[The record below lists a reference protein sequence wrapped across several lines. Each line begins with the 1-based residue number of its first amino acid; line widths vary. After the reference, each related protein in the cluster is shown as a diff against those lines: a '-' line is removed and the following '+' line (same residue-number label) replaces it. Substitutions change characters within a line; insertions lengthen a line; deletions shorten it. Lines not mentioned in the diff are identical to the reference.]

1 VQGRLRK
8 SAVKHRFAVN
18 HQLAESRREGFAV
31 KAFDPGLS
39 DLRILVVDDEP
50 NNVLL
55 LTGILER
62 AGYTRL
68 ESTTDPAEIVGM
80 FIREDA
86 DLVLLDLH
94 MPEVDGFELMRRLG
108 PLTDN
113 GARVPLL
120 VLTADRGEDTK
131 RQALACG
138 ARDFL
143 GKPYNQTELLLRVKN
158 LLQVRALQREL
169 DERNLALEDA
179 VADRTVELEHA
190 RLEILARLALA
201 AEYRDDATQQHA
213 WRIGC
218 TSALLAARL
227 RLPDETVEL
236 IERAAPL
243 HDVGKIG
250 IPDAVL
256 LKAGAL
262 TSAERARIQ
271 EHTTIGAEILSGSE
285 TPVLRLAEEIALT
298 HHERWNGDGYPRH
311 LHGEE
316 IPLPGQIVA
325 VADVFDALTHD
336 RPYKPAWPVSR
347 AVDEI
352 CQQAGEHFDPRVVEA
367 FCALSHASLVNEPR
381 TEVAA

>member
-1 VQGRLRK
+1 
-8 SAVKHRFAVN
+8 
-18 HQLAESRREGFAV
+18 V

-50 NNVLL
+50 NNVIL
-55 LTGILER
+55 LTGILKQ
-62 AGYTRL
+62 AGYTRV
-68 ESTTDPAEIVGM
+68 ESTTDPTEIVGM
-80 FIREDA
+80 FTREAA
-86 DLVLLDLH
+86 DLVLLDMH
-94 MPEVDGFELMRRLG
+94 MPEIDGLELMRRLG
-108 PLTDN
+108 PLTAD
-113 GARVPLL
+113 GRRVPLL
-120 VLTADRGEDTK
+120 VLTADRSEDTK
-131 RQALACG
+131 RRALACG

-158 LLQVRALQREL
+158 LLQVRALQNQL
-169 DERNLALEDA
+169 HERNMALEDA
-179 VADRTVELEHA
+179 VANRTSELEQA

-218 TSALLAARL
+218 SSALIASRL

-250 IPDAVL
+250 VPDAVL

-262 TSAERARIQ
+262 TASERRRIQ

-298 HHERWNGDGYPRH
+298 HHERWNGDGYPRN
-311 LHGEE
+311 LQREE
-316 IPLPGQIVA
+316 IPLAGQIVA

-336 RPYKPAWPVSR
+336 RPYKPAWPVNQ

-352 CQQAGEHFDPRVVEA
+352 CQQAGEHFDPRVVGA
-367 FCALSHASLVNEPR
+367 FSTLKHASLVNARLDNEPR
-381 TEVAA
+381 KEAAA

>member
-1 VQGRLRK
+1 M
-8 SAVKHRFAVN
+8 N
-18 HQLAESRREGFAV
+18 
-31 KAFDPGLS
+31 AFDPGLS

-62 AGYTRL
+62 AGYTRVQ
-68 ESTTDPAEIVGM
+68 STTDPTEIVGM
-80 FIREDA
+80 FAREPA

-94 MPEVDGFELMRRLG
+94 MPEIDGLELMRRLG
-108 PLTDN
+108 PLTAD
-113 GARVPLL
+113 GKRVPLL
-120 VLTADRGEDTK
+120 VLTADRSEETK
-131 RQALACG
+131 REALACG

-158 LLQVRALQREL
+158 LLQVRALQKEL
-169 DERNLALEDA
+169 HDRNLVLEDA
-179 VADRTVELEHA
+179 VADRTAELEQA

-218 TSALLAARL
+218 TSALLASRL
-227 RLPDETVEL
+227 RLPDEAVEL
-236 IERAAPL
+236 IQRAAPL

-262 TSAERARIQ
+262 TMAERERIQ
-271 EHTTIGAEILSGSE
+271 EHTTIGAEILSGSG
-285 TPVLRLAEEIALT
+285 TPVLRMAEEIALT

-316 IPLPGQIVA
+316 IPLAGQIVA
-325 VADVFDALTHD
+325 VADVFDALTHE
-336 RPYKPAWPVSR
+336 RPYKPAWPVDR
-347 AVDEI
+347 AVGEI
-352 CQQAGEHFDPRVVEA
+352 CRQAGEHFNPRVVDA
-367 FCALSHASLVNEPR
+367 FCTLSHASLADQSI

>member
-1 VQGRLRK
+1 
-8 SAVKHRFAVN
+8 
-18 HQLAESRREGFAV
+18 V

-62 AGYTRL
+62 AGYTRV
-68 ESTTDPAEIVGM
+68 ESTTDPTEIVGM
-80 FIREDA
+80 FTREPA
-86 DLVLLDLH
+86 DLVLLDLR
-94 MPEVDGFELMRRLG
+94 MPEIDGFELMRRLA
-108 PLTDN
+108 PLTAD
-113 GARVPLL
+113 GMRVPML

-131 RQALACG
+131 REALACG

-143 GKPYNQTELLLRVKN
+143 GKPYDQTELLLRVKN
-158 LLQVRALQREL
+158 LLQVRSLQREL
-169 DERNLALEDA
+169 HERNLALEDA
-179 VADRTVELEHA
+179 VADRTAELEQA

-218 TSALLAARL
+218 TSAMLAARL
-227 RLPDETVEL
+227 RLPGETVEL
-236 IERAAPL
+236 IQRAAPL

-250 IPDAVL
+250 IPDSVL
-256 LKAGAL
+256 LKAGTL
-262 TSAERARIQ
+262 TRAERERIQ

-285 TPVLRLAEEIALT
+285 TPVLRMAEEIALT
-298 HHERWNGDGYPRH
+298 HHERWNGNGYPRH
-311 LHGEE
+311 LQGEE
-316 IPLPGQIVA
+316 IPLAGQIVA
-325 VADVFDALTHD
+325 VADVFDALTHH
-336 RPYKPAWPVSR
+336 RPYQAAWPVNH

-367 FCALSHASLVNEPR
+367 FASLSHGMLVSEAR
-381 TEVAA
+381 KEAVA

>member
-1 VQGRLRK
+1 
-8 SAVKHRFAVN
+8 
-18 HQLAESRREGFAV
+18 V
-31 KAFDPGLS
+31 KAFDPGLC
-39 DLRILVVDDEP
+39 DARILVVDDEP

-55 LTGILER
+55 LTGILKR
-62 AGYTRL
+62 AGYTRVQ
-68 ESTTDPAEIVGM
+68 STTDPTEIVGM
-80 FIREDA
+80 FTRESA

-94 MPEVDGFELMRRLG
+94 MPEIDGFELMRRLG
-108 PLTDN
+108 PLTAD
-113 GARVPLL
+113 GTLVPLL
-120 VLTADRGEDTK
+120 VLTADRSEDTK

-143 GKPYNQTELLLRVKN
+143 NKPYNQTELLLRVKN
-158 LLQVRALQREL
+158 LLQVRALQKEL
-169 DERNLALEDA
+169 HDRNLALEDA
-179 VADRTVELEHA
+179 VANRTVELEQA

-218 TSALLAARL
+218 TSALLASRL

-256 LKAGAL
+256 LKAGSL
-262 TSAERARIQ
+262 TVAERERIQ
-271 EHTTIGAEILSGSE
+271 EHTTIGAEILSGSD
-285 TPVLRLAEEIALT
+285 TPVLRMAEEIALT
-298 HHERWNGDGYPRH
+298 HHERWNGGGYPRH
-311 LHGEE
+311 LHGDE
-316 IPLPGQIVA
+316 IPLTGQIVA

-336 RPYKPAWPVSR
+336 RPYKPAWPVDR

-352 CQQAGEHFDPRVVEA
+352 CQQAGEHFDPRVVDA
-367 FCALSHASLVNEPR
+367 FLTLSPASLVNEPR

>member
-1 VQGRLRK
+1 L
-8 SAVKHRFAVN
+8 AVN
-18 HQLAESRREGFAV
+18 
-31 KAFDPGLS
+31 AFDPGLS
-39 DLRILVVDDEP
+39 DLRILVVDDDP

-62 AGYTRL
+62 AGYTRV
-68 ESTTDPAEIVGM
+68 ESTTDPTEIVGM
-80 FIREDA
+80 FIHEEA

-94 MPEVDGFELMRRLG
+94 MPEIDGFELMRRLG
-108 PLTDN
+108 PLTAD
-113 GARVPLL
+113 GTRIPLL
-120 VLTADRGEDTK
+120 VLTADRTEETK
-131 RQALACG
+131 RRALACG

-169 DERNLALEDA
+169 DERNLTLEDA
-179 VADRTVELEHA
+179 VADRTVELEQA

-201 AEYRDDATQQHA
+201 AEYRDDATQRHA
-213 WRIGC
+213 RRIGC
-218 TSALLAARL
+218 TSALLAAQL

-236 IERAAPL
+236 IQRAAPL

-256 LKAGAL
+256 LKPGAL
-262 TSAERARIQ
+262 TRAERARIQ
-271 EHTTIGAEILSGSE
+271 EHTTIGAEILSGSG
-285 TPVLRLAEEIALT
+285 TPVLRMAEEIALT

-316 IPLPGQIVA
+316 IPLIGQIVA
-325 VADVFDALTHD
+325 VADVFDALTHE
-336 RPYKPAWPVSR
+336 RRYKAAWPVRR

-352 CQQAGEHFDPRVVEA
+352 CGQAGEQFDPRVVEA
-367 FCALSHASLVNEPR
+367 FAALSHESLVEEPI

>member
-1 VQGRLRK
+1 M
-8 SAVKHRFAVN
+8 
-18 HQLAESRREGFAV
+18 

-55 LTGILER
+55 LTGILKQ
-62 AGYTRL
+62 AGYTRV
-68 ESTTDPAEIVGM
+68 ESTTDPTEIVGM
-80 FIREDA
+80 FAREAA
-86 DLVLLDLH
+86 DLVLLDMH
-94 MPEVDGFELMRRLG
+94 MPEIDGFELMRRLG
-108 PLTDN
+108 PLTAD
-113 GARVPLL
+113 GRRVPML
-120 VLTADRGEDTK
+120 VLTADRSEDTK
-131 RQALACG
+131 RRALACG

-158 LLQVRALQREL
+158 LLQVRALQKEL
-169 DERNLALEDA
+169 HERNMALEDA
-179 VADRTVELEHA
+179 VANRTSELEQA

-218 TSALLAARL
+218 TSALIASRL

-236 IERAAPL
+236 IQRAAPL

-250 IPDAVL
+250 VPDSVL

-262 TSAERARIQ
+262 TASERQRIQ

-285 TPVLRLAEEIALT
+285 TPVLRMAEEIALT
-298 HHERWNGDGYPRH
+298 HHERWNGDGYPRN
-311 LHGEE
+311 LHREE
-316 IPLPGQIVA
+316 IPLAGQIVA

-336 RPYKPAWPVSR
+336 RPYKPAWPVTE

-352 CQQAGEHFDPRVVEA
+352 CQQSGEHFDPRVVEA
-367 FCALSHASLVNEPR
+367 FSTLKHASLVNAGLDSEPR
-381 TEVAA
+381 REAAA

>member
-1 VQGRLRK
+1 
-8 SAVKHRFAVN
+8 VN
-18 HQLAESRREGFAV
+18 
-31 KAFDPGLS
+31 AFDPGLS

-62 AGYTRL
+62 AGYTRI
-68 ESTTDPAEIVGM
+68 ESTTDPTEIVRM
-80 FIREDA
+80 FVREDA

-94 MPEVDGFELMRRLG
+94 MPEIDGFELMRRLG
-108 PLTDN
+108 PLTA
-113 GARVPLL
+113 GGTRVPML
-120 VLTADRGEDTK
+120 VLTADRTEDTK
-131 RQALACG
+131 RQALAVG

-143 GKPYNQTELLLRVKN
+143 SKPYDQTELLLRVKN

-169 DERNLALEDA
+169 YERNVVLEDA
-179 VADRTVELEHA
+179 VAHRTGELEQA

-213 WRIGC
+213 RRIGC
-218 TSALLAARL
+218 TSSLIASQL

-236 IERAAPL
+236 IQRAAPL

-256 LKAGAL
+256 LKAGTL
-262 TSAERARIQ
+262 TRAERRRIQ
-271 EHTTIGAEILSGSE
+271 EHTTIGAEILSGSG
-285 TPVLRLAEEIALT
+285 TPVLRMAEEIALT
-298 HHERWNGDGYPRH
+298 HHERWNGHGYPRH

-316 IPLPGQIVA
+316 IPLAGQIVA
-325 VADVFDALTHD
+325 VADVFDALTHE
-336 RPYKPAWPVSR
+336 RPYKSAWPVNR

-352 CQQAGEHFDPRVVEA
+352 CQQSGEQFDPRVVEA
-367 FCALSHASLVNEPR
+367 FSTLSHASLVNEPR

>member
-1 VQGRLRK
+1 
-8 SAVKHRFAVN
+8 
-18 HQLAESRREGFAV
+18 V
-31 KAFDPGLS
+31 KAFDPS

-62 AGYTRL
+62 AGYTRV

-80 FIREDA
+80 FTREDA

-94 MPEVDGFELMRRLG
+94 MPEIDGFELMRRLG
-108 PLTDN
+108 PLTED

-120 VLTADRGEDTK
+120 VLTADRSEDTK

-179 VADRTVELEHA
+179 VADRTTELEQA

-213 WRIGC
+213 RRIGC
-218 TSALLAARL
+218 TSALLASRL

-236 IERAAPL
+236 IQRAAPL

-256 LKAGAL
+256 LKAGRL
-262 TSAERARIQ
+262 TRTERARIQ

-285 TPVLRLAEEIALT
+285 TPVLRMAEEIALT

-311 LHGEE
+311 LQGDE
-316 IPLPGQIVA
+316 IPLTGQIVA

-336 RPYKPAWPVSR
+336 RPYKPAWPVDR

-352 CQQAGEHFDPRVVEA
+352 CEHAGEHFDPRVVEA
-367 FCALSHASLVNEPR
+367 FSTLPHASLVNEPR

>member
-1 VQGRLRK
+1 
-8 SAVKHRFAVN
+8 VN
-18 HQLAESRREGFAV
+18 
-31 KAFDPGLS
+31 AFDPGLS

-62 AGYTRL
+62 AGYTRVQ
-68 ESTTDPAEIVGM
+68 STTDPTEIVGM
-80 FIREDA
+80 FAREPA

-94 MPEVDGFELMRRLG
+94 MPEIDGLELMRRLG

-113 GARVPLL
+113 GTRVPLL
-120 VLTADRGEDTK
+120 VLTADRSEETK
-131 RQALACG
+131 REALACG

-169 DERNLALEDA
+169 LHRNLALEDA
-179 VADRTVELEHA
+179 VADRTAELEQA

-262 TSAERARIQ
+262 TRAERERIK
-271 EHTTIGAEILSGSE
+271 EHTTIGAEILSGSG
-285 TPVLRLAEEIALT
+285 TPVLRMAEEIALT

-311 LHGEE
+311 LQGEE
-316 IPLPGQIVA
+316 IPLAGQIVA

-336 RPYKPAWPVSR
+336 RPYKPAWSVDR
-347 AVDEI
+347 AVGEI
-352 CQQAGEHFDPRVVEA
+352 CRQAGEHFNPRVVDA
-367 FCALSHASLVNEPR
+367 FTTLSHASLVKEPR

>member
-1 VQGRLRK
+1 M
-8 SAVKHRFAVN
+8 
-18 HQLAESRREGFAV
+18 
-31 KAFDPGLS
+31 
-39 DLRILVVDDEP
+39 RILVVDDEP

-62 AGYTRL
+62 AGYTRVQ
-68 ESTTDPAEIVGM
+68 STTDPTVIVGM
-80 FIREDA
+80 FAREPA

-108 PLTDN
+108 PLTAD
-113 GARVPLL
+113 GTLVPLL

-131 RQALACG
+131 RAALACG

-169 DERNLALEDA
+169 HVRNLALEDA
-179 VADRTVELEHA
+179 VANRTAELEQA

-218 TSALLAARL
+218 TSALLASRL

-262 TSAERARIQ
+262 TMAERERIQ
-271 EHTTIGAEILSGSE
+271 EHTTIGAEILSGSG
-285 TPVLRLAEEIALT
+285 TPVLRMAEEIALT

-316 IPLPGQIVA
+316 IPLAGQIVA
-325 VADVFDALTHD
+325 VADVFDALTHH
-336 RPYKPAWPVSR
+336 RPYKPAWPVDR

-352 CQQAGEHFDPRVVEA
+352 CHQAGEHFDPRVVEA
-367 FCALSHASLVNEPR
+367 FCALSHESLVGQPR

>member
-1 VQGRLRK
+1 
-8 SAVKHRFAVN
+8 
-18 HQLAESRREGFAV
+18 V

-55 LTGILER
+55 LTGILDG
-62 AGYTRL
+62 AGYTRV
-68 ESTTDPAEIVGM
+68 ESTTNPTEIVGM
-80 FIREDA
+80 FTREAA

-94 MPEVDGFELMRRLG
+94 MPEMDGFELMRRLG
-108 PLTDN
+108 PLTGD
-113 GARVPLL
+113 GMRVPLL
-120 VLTADRGEDTK
+120 VLTADRSEDTK

-158 LLQVRALQREL
+158 LLQVRALQKEL
-169 DERNLALEDA
+169 HDRNLALEDA
-179 VADRTVELEHA
+179 VADRTAELEQA

-218 TSALLAARL
+218 TSALLASRL
-227 RLPDETVEL
+227 QMPEEAIEL
-236 IERAAPL
+236 IQRAAPL

-250 IPDAVL
+250 IPDSVL

-262 TSAERARIQ
+262 TVAERERIQ

-285 TPVLRLAEEIALT
+285 TPVLRMAEEIALT
-298 HHERWNGDGYPRH
+298 HHERWNGNGYPRH
-311 LHGEE
+311 LQGEE
-316 IPLPGQIVA
+316 IPLAGQIVA
-325 VADVFDALTHD
+325 VADVFDALTHE
-336 RPYKPAWPVSR
+336 RPYKPAWPVNR

-352 CQQAGEHFDPRVVEA
+352 CRQAGEYFDPRVVEA
-367 FCALSHASLVNEPR
+367 FSTLSHASLLHEPR

>member
-1 VQGRLRK
+1 
-8 SAVKHRFAVN
+8 
-18 HQLAESRREGFAV
+18 V

-55 LTGILER
+55 LTGILDR
-62 AGYTRL
+62 AGYTRV
-68 ESTTDPAEIVGM
+68 ESTTDPTEIVGM
-80 FIREDA
+80 FTREAA

-94 MPEVDGFELMRRLG
+94 MPEIDGFELMRRLG
-108 PLTDN
+108 PLTAD
-113 GARVPLL
+113 GTRVPLL
-120 VLTADRGEDTK
+120 VLTADRSEDTK

-158 LLQVRALQREL
+158 LLQVRALQKEL
-169 DERNLALEDA
+169 HERNLALEDA
-179 VADRTVELEHA
+179 VADRTAELEQA

-218 TSALLAARL
+218 TSALLASRL
-227 RLPDETVEL
+227 DLPDAAIEL
-236 IERAAPL
+236 IQRAAPL

-250 IPDAVL
+250 IPDSVL

-262 TSAERARIQ
+262 TVPERERIQ
-271 EHTTIGAEILSGSE
+271 EHTTIGAEILSGSK
-285 TPVLRLAEEIALT
+285 TPVLRMAEEIALT

-311 LHGEE
+311 LQGEE
-316 IPLPGQIVA
+316 IPLAGQIVA
-325 VADVFDALTHD
+325 VADVFDALTHE
-336 RPYKPAWPVSR
+336 RPYKPAWPVNR

-367 FCALSHASLVNEPR
+367 FSTLSHASLLHEPR